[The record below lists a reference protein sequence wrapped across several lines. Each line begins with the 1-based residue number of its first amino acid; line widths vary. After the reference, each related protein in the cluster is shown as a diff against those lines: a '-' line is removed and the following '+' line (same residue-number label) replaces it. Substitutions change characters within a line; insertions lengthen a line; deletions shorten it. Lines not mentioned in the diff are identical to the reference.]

1 MNILVFG
8 AGAIGTYIGG
18 SLLWKGHHVTFL
30 ERPQATKMLEE
41 RGIRLDLTLARHD
54 TLTFPPSSFQVAT
67 SLQEAL
73 ERSSYDLAIFALKSF
88 DTPAAI
94 ETMRPLAAQM
104 PPVLCLSN
112 GVENEAMLAEAL
124 GKEKVIPGTVTS
136 AVLRLE
142 VGNVKL
148 EKLRGIGLA
157 NTHPAADQWFEA
169 FNEAA
174 LRPRLYSDAV
184 SMKWSKLL
192 TNLVANATS
201 AILDM
206 SPAEIF
212 ADPQLYHLEMEQL
225 REAIAVMKAQDLKV
239 IDLPGTPVRLLA
251 RIAQSPAFLQPLVR
265 PFLAKGRGEK
275 MPSLHIDLHTGRRQ
289 SEVTHLNGAVVRF
302 GARHGIPTPVNR
314 LLHDILLN
322 LVQGKLPIESFARQ
336 PQKLLVG
343 LEYFRSREIATTPVK
358 HE

>member
-18 SLLWKGHHVTFL
+18 SLLGKGHRVTFL
-30 ERPQATKMLEE
+30 ERPQAAKMLEE
-41 RGIRLDLTLARHD
+41 HGIRLDLTLAHHD
-54 TLTFPPSSFQVAT
+54 ILTFPPSSFQVAT

-73 ERSSYDLAIFALKSF
+73 ERSTYDLAIFALKSF

-94 ETMRPLAAQM
+94 ETMRPLAAAM
-104 PPVLCLSN
+104 PPLLCFSN
-112 GVENEAMLAEAL
+112 GVENEAMLAEVL
-124 GKEKVIPGTVTS
+124 GEKVVPGTVTS
-136 AVLRLE
+136 AVLRLD

-157 NTHPAADQWFEA
+157 NAHPAAHQWFEA
-169 FNEAA
+169 FHEAA
-174 LRPRLYSDAV
+174 LRPRLYSDAA

-212 ADPQLYHLEMEQL
+212 ADPRLYRLEMEQL
-225 REAIAVMKAQDLKV
+225 REAIAVMKAQGLKV
-239 IDLPGTPVRLLA
+239 VDLPGTPVRWLA
-251 RIAQSPAFLQPLVR
+251 RIAQSPTLLRPFVR

-275 MPSLHIDLHTGRRQ
+275 MPSLHIDLHAGRRQ
-289 SEVTHLNGAVVRF
+289 SEVAYLNGAVVRF
-302 GARHGIPTPVNR
+302 GKHYGISTPVNR
-314 LLHDILLN
+314 LLNNLLLD
-322 LVQGKLPIESFARQ
+322 LVRGKSPLESFARQ
-336 PQKLLVG
+336 PQKLLALLQG
-343 LEYFRSREIATTPVK
+343 NYPK
-358 HE
+358 N